1 MKINQVV
8 TEGLVGVTTQ
18 SHIKEKLEKLSKE
31 SKQKNIYL
39 NRYVNFTDADSR
51 MIWVTAIIDDKLKKA
66 AEEGHHEYKLVLRDV
81 LSEVRQNCSKD
92 NNREK
97 FEKEVLRL
105 AKSLNINRTIGS
117 FLIPKYRNET
127 IYSFDLLKLFIDL
140 LPDDAY
146 SLKRYLCFKYE
157 PILLQC
163 EITNS
168 KKHENLANLV
178 ITFAW

>member
-1 MKINQVV
+1 MKREEI
-8 TEGLVGVTTQ
+8 
-18 SHIKEKLEKLSKE
+18 LEK
-31 SKQKNIYL
+31 
-39 NRYVNFTDADSR
+39 SR
-51 MIWVTAIIDDKLKKA
+51 
-66 AEEGHHEYKLVLRDV
+66 EENGGQDL
-81 LSEVRQNCSKD
+81 
-92 NNREK
+92 

-146 SLKRYLCFKYE
+146 SLKQYLCFKYE
-157 PILLQC
+157 PILLKC

-168 KKHENLANLV
+168 KKYENLANLV